1 MAVLSIILLVL
12 FVLVAV
18 LLIFLVSIQSED
30 NAGLGG
36 VFGGSSDSAFG
47 GQTNKV
53 ITRITAYVVAAFI
66 VLAIAVAFVNKS
78 PDSSIFGSSLR
89 ETAAANAGSAPAAD
103 VSTAP
108 AASETAPATEATEAA
123 PAAGTT
129 EGTAAAN

>member
-1 MAVLSIILLVL
+1 MPFELVFLLAVFAVAIIGFALLKRPMYESML
-12 FVLVAV
+12 
-18 LLIFLVSIQSED
+18 
-30 NAGLGG
+30 
-36 VFGGSSDSAFG
+36 
-47 GQTNKV
+47 
-53 ITRITAYVVAAFI
+53 AAFI

-78 PDSSIFGSSLR
+78 PDSSIFSSSLR

-108 AASETAPATEATEAA
+108 AASETAPAAEATEAA